1 MGRVF
6 GTRAAR
12 EHAALYSDKPDTAPA
27 YPNLPRSLNRF
38 LFETPLTVSERHNQY
53 VVILGTHFVPAT
65 DVDISKWLL
74 REYGDHLNNEQFK
87 LAQDL
92 LITKVSHTIEYE
104 QTLKKRRT
112 EFTYQNWLNG
122 YI

>member
-12 EHAALYSDKPDTAPA
+12 EQAALYSNKPDTTPA
-27 YPNLPRSLNRF
+27 YPDLPRSLNRF
-38 LFETPLTVSERHNQY
+38 LFDTPLTLNERHNQW
-53 VVILGTHFVPAT
+53 VVILGNHFVPAT
-65 DVDISKWLL
+65 DIAVSKWLL
-74 REYGDHLNNEQFK
+74 REYGDHLNNEQFQ

-92 LITKVSHTIEYE
+92 LFTKVRYAIEYE
-104 QTLKKRRT
+104 QTLKKQRV
-112 EFTYQNWLNG
+112 EFTYQNWLAG